1 MGSIHYKN
9 KKLLLI
15 FLCFFTLT
23 FIFSCSTIPAINVWV
38 YEHYPEKTFKK
49 IFVLVVVNDPVIK
62 VNSEEEFVKR
72 LSFNNIDSIASYT
85 VLRYHVLSSKKTIM
99 SVINDNSA
107 DCLLIMRII
116 NIDSDNKDI
125 FLKTGQ
131 VGEWYHNWYEYYSNS
146 YSFIPSPKKF
156 TDNYFAV
163 MEVTF
168 YNIEDGKLLWLGQSD
183 LFLMDCA
190 CEDIKPLI
198 RLLTDRL
205 SSDLKQTKNLVDGKG
220 FEPSTSTLRTWR
232 SPS

>member
-1 MGSIHYKN
+1 MGTNRLKN
-9 KKLLLI
+9 KELVLILLYI
-15 FLCFFTLT
+15 FTLM
-23 FIFSCSTIPAINVWV
+23 FIFSCSTKPSINVWV
-38 YEHYPEKTFKK
+38 YENYPEETFKK
-49 IFVLVVVNDPVIK
+49 IFVLVAVNDPVIK

-72 LSFNNIDSIASYT
+72 LSFNNIDAIASYT
-85 VLRYHVLSSKKTIM
+85 VLRYHVLSNKKTIM
-99 SVINDNSA
+99 SIIKDNGA

-116 NIDSDNKDI
+116 NIDSDNKNI
-125 FLKTGQ
+125 ILKPSQ
-131 VGEWYHNWYEYYSNS
+131 VGEWYYNWYEYYSNG

-168 YNIEDGKLLWLGQSD
+168 YNIKDEKLLWLGQSE

-205 SSDLKQTKNLVDGKG
+205 SSDLRQTKNL
-220 FEPSTSTLRTWR
+220 
-232 SPS
+232 